1 MTFAGFKPWTL
12 TCPAP
17 LSTKPL
23 PWTHRNIQFY
33 SALLNLVLWLTWSCC
48 IDTVEIPI
56 AQLYTKTDTTYF
68 IFRMNGFPFSDMT
81 IIVIAGATLLF
92 SIVFLVISTYTSQ
105 SLSSYH
111 LPSSQLNKCAY
122 CFTTAVSIIIVVF
135 NKYSKTFGVVFS
147 MHRKD
152 NSYIKNQVIDRCH
165 KSWYIF

>member
-1 MTFAGFKPWTL
+1 MLFFFYFCDVGRVNYNAGNTTGFFNVVNSVLKLDAQW
-12 TCPAP
+12 P
-17 LSTKPL
+17 LWDSNPELWQAHHPYPL
-23 PWTHRNIQFY
+23 
-33 SALLNLVLWLTWSCC
+33 
-48 IDTVEIPI
+48 D
-56 AQLYTKTDTTYF
+56 TKTDTTYF

-135 NKYSKTFGVVFS
+135 NKYSKTFGVVFF